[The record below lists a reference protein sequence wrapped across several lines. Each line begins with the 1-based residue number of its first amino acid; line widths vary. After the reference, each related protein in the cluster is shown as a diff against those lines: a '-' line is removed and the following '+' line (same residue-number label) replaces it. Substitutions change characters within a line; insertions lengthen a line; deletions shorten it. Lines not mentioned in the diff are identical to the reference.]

1 MGMGKTAGDTSE
13 GESAEKASDERA
25 PEGKGSTKAAGKRT
39 AAKKAA
45 TEAGDVVTLQ
55 GPGFSFEVPA
65 KWTVY
70 AGEAADGRP
79 VAATDKKYKSI
90 GNAESGSGKCT
101 MALYRA
107 MPENDLDDEGTFG
120 SILAKYGTPDMRYI
134 GMVKYYRLP
143 LSVDKEDRVAANG
156 VECLVLRMP
165 SPITPDNYVEYHIR
179 PLAMRTNDLLRVVAR
194 DYNKNLDMDA
204 VHALVLQIASSV
216 KLVETDVPECVR
228 DFERLLAEPATA
240 EKANEVMADCMLPY
254 LDKMWAKLDFVSDM
268 MHRATNLCP
277 DGDDVAAAKQFCAR
291 SMIEFS
297 NRRFAQL
304 RNFVDVIE
312 KQRELGAE
320 PDELRQMVKEC
331 QEYGLCTGVSGEN
344 FDLAERTA
352 MQREGVLE
360 PCPDCLAW
368 RERMD
373 KLARELDVELDPWP
387 AWSEPG
393 GAEKGQVAESE
404 EPQEQA
410 EGSLN
415 PPDFVLTML
424 AKDFYYFPE
433 GALSWNGSHHE
444 FESIHFNAG
453 KLPSMIDELDETDLG
468 ELGKKISTLGDYLN
482 KFLKVLEA
490 DEGLRVPRAR
500 VAAKYRGWV
509 CGGSEKG
516 EGDLT
521 GVTLANLAALS
532 GAIKLVPLEIPDEYV
547 VLCDT
552 RLGEAI
558 PQFYNLVARMIWDLR
573 NCMRTLSGKPF
584 DVSFM
589 LARNFDVDQ
598 YFDWPSSSSRPV
610 AGAQEYPGTLHV
622 TEQPVID
629 LTVEKKPA
637 AKKAS
642 AKAKADDI
650 AGEAPKKK
658 TASKKSAA
666 KAKAGEESQ
675 AEAADAKQTE
685 KKSPA
690 KKRSAKAEADEKTA
704 PKVQESAEKDE
715 APAKPKTVE
724 QVMDE
729 VHGLVESG
737 IQAGVP
743 ASKVDPAVVARK
755 IRSAWIGA
763 GGSLGA
769 MDGFVE
775 ASDRVSRERRNVRRP
790 LGEGDFG
797 RGTTLGKTVDFIR
810 LNGGG
815 VDKQTVASN
824 LGEDAVKKALEDG
837 AVIEHDVKLYLWC
850 QADESGKPMC
860 DYKQAILTLKDQL
873 KSAEAAVLP
882 FDAKKL
888 EELKAKRDEAKREL
902 DNAGFFAFFKK
913 KELKERI
920 ASLEA
925 QIPPLEEAQRT
936 HQAVEDIKKK
946 LESTEEAA
954 KKDYKSRGLI

>member
-13 GESAEKASDERA
+13 GESAEKASEERA
-25 PEGKGSTKAAGKRT
+25 PEGKDATKAAGKRT

-45 TEAGDVVTLQ
+45 TEAGEVVTLQ

-101 MALYRA
+101 MALYRGA
-107 MPENDLDDEGTFG
+107 PENDLDDEGTFG

-143 LSVDKEDRVAANG
+143 LSVDKEDRVAANAA
-156 VECLVLRMP
+156 ECLVLRMP
-165 SPITPDNYVEYHIR
+165 SPITPDNYVEYYIR
-179 PLAMRTNDLLRVVAR
+179 PLAMRTNDLLRIVAR

-216 KLVETDVPECVR
+216 KLTETDVPECVR

-240 EKANEVMADCMLPY
+240 EKVNEVMADYMLPY
-254 LDKMWAKLDFVSDM
+254 LDKTWDQLDFVSDM
-268 MHRATNLCP
+268 IHRAKSLCP
-277 DGDDVAAAKQFCAR
+277 DGDDAAAAKQFCAR

-304 RNFVDVIE
+304 LNFVDVIE

-320 PDELRQMVKEC
+320 PAELRQMVKEC
-331 QEYGLCTGVSGEN
+331 QEYGLCMGVSGED
-344 FDLAERTA
+344 FDSAERTA
-352 MQREGVLE
+352 MQRDGVLG

-373 KLARELDVELDPWP
+373 KLAQELD
-387 AWSEPG
+387 
-393 GAEKGQVAESE
+393 
-404 EPQEQA
+404 
-410 EGSLN
+410 
-415 PPDFVLTML
+415 
-424 AKDFYYFPE
+424 
-433 GALSWNGSHHE
+433 
-444 FESIHFNAG
+444 
-453 KLPSMIDELDETDLG
+453 
-468 ELGKKISTLGDYLN
+468 
-482 KFLKVLEA
+482 
-490 DEGLRVPRAR
+490 LR
-500 VAAKYRGWV
+500 
-509 CGGSEKG
+509 
-516 EGDLT
+516 D
-521 GVTLANLAALS
+521 
-532 GAIKLVPLEIPDEYV
+532 
-547 VLCDT
+547 
-552 RLGEAI
+552 
-558 PQFYNLVARMIWDLR
+558 
-573 NCMRTLSGKPF
+573 CMSTLSGKPF
-584 DVSFM
+584 DVSFV

-610 AGAQEYPGTLHV
+610 SGAQENPGTLHV

-642 AKAKADDI
+642 EKAEADEKAVKPAKRATAKKPAAKAEDGEEAVKPAKKAPAKKTAAKAGATEGAEEATAPAKAKQPA
-650 AGEAPKKK
+650 AEKAPAK
-658 TASKKSAA
+658 KKSAA

-675 AEAADAKQTE
+675 AEATDAKQAE

-715 APAKPKTVE
+715 VPAKPKTVE
-724 QVMDE
+724 
-729 VHGLVESG
+729 
-737 IQAGVP
+737 
-743 ASKVDPAVVARK
+743 
-755 IRSAWIGA
+755 
-763 GGSLGA
+763 
-769 MDGFVE
+769 
-775 ASDRVSRERRNVRRP
+775 
-790 LGEGDFG
+790 
-797 RGTTLGKTVDFIR
+797 
-810 LNGGG
+810 
-815 VDKQTVASN
+815 
-824 LGEDAVKKALEDG
+824 
-837 AVIEHDVKLYLWC
+837 
-850 QADESGKPMC
+850 
-860 DYKQAILTLKDQL
+860 QAILTLKDQL

-888 EELKAKRDEAKREL
+888 EELKTKLDEAKREL

-920 ASLEA
+920 AKLEA
-925 QIPPLEEAQRT
+925 EIPPLEKAQRT

-946 LESTEEAA
+946 LKSTEEAA
-954 KKDYKSRGLI
+954 EKEYKSRGLI